1 MHKSPILQ
9 IVSVNKNSFYSNLST
24 KKLEVPMLEVKDTD
38 LEMVSGGGFSKTT
51 LITINNTNYA
61 NVKLNCVDLG
71 KNSTLLIG
79 ISQTIV
85 S

>member
-1 MHKSPILQ
+1 
-9 IVSVNKNSFYSNLST
+9 
-24 KKLEVPMLEVKDTD
+24 MLEVKDTD